1 MQKELLTVEFRYHD
15 RPDSCGFGEHPIKK
29 ITIGV
34 FDTLKEAVEK
44 GNEVLKTLSEKGFE
58 IRSDDR
64 FKVKGLFGLPERL
77 VSNCC
82 YPTKGIQYFAKI
94 TPLKF
99 DDLDSMIQETFDA
112 YERYKFYKTEE

>member
-1 MQKELLTVEFRYHD
+1 ME
-15 RPDSCGFGEHPIKK
+15 
-29 ITIGV
+29 
-34 FDTLKEAVEK
+34 EAVEK
-44 GNEVLKTLSEKGFE
+44 GNEVLKALSEKGFE
-58 IRSDDR
+58 IRSYDR
-64 FKVKGLFGLPERL
+64 FKVEGLFGFPDRL

>member
-1 MQKELLTVEFRYHD
+1 MEFRYRD
-15 RPDSCGFGEHPIKK
+15 RLNSRGFGERPIKK

-44 GNEVLKTLSEKGFE
+44 GNEVLNTLSEKGFE

-82 YPTKGIQYFAKI
+82 YPTKGIQYFAEI

-99 DDLDSMIQETFDA
+99 EDLDSVIQETFDA
-112 YERYKFYKTEE
+112 YERYNSYKTEE

>member
-1 MQKELLTVEFRYHD
+1 ME
-15 RPDSCGFGEHPIKK
+15 
-29 ITIGV
+29 
-34 FDTLKEAVEK
+34 EAVEK
-44 GNEVLKTLSEKGFE
+44 GNEVLKALSEVE
-58 IRSDDR
+58 
-64 FKVKGLFGLPERL
+64 GLFGFPDRL